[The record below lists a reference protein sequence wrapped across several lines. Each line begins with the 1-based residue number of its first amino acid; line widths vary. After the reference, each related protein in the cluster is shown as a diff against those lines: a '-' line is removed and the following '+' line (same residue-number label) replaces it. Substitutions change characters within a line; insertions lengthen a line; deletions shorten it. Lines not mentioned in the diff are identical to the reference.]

1 MPTHDDLASWQ
12 AIHDLITAGA
22 QAQDRHDWD
31 FYGNTFSP
39 NARYVHPKGEIRGRE
54 AIVARSVAALEPLDA
69 SQHLV
74 GSIVVHVDADRAHAT
89 AYFVG
94 QHVRAAAPGD
104 SLFVVAGPYDDEL
117 ARVNG
122 IWQITQRTQTYSWR
136 QGNPDVIVRSSSVPR
151 DH

>member
-74 GSIVVHVDADRAHAT
+74 GSIMFAQQPQVIRCSWW
-89 AYFVG
+89 
-94 QHVRAAAPGD
+94 PGH
-104 SLFVVAGPYDDEL
+104 
-117 ARVNG
+117 
-122 IWQITQRTQTYSWR
+122 TTMSW
-136 QGNPDVIVRSSSVPR
+136 PE
-151 DH
+151 